1 MCITIMSRETPAAQA
16 GIYTGY
22 SRTLSHPVFDVGF
35 LLLFFLALLASQ
47 TNIYIYI
54 YDSVCVCVCTA
65 ST

>member
-22 SRTLSHPVFDVGF
+22 SRTLSHPVFGVV
-35 LLLFFLALLASQ
+35 FFIIFFSTSRLTDQ
-47 TNIYIYI
+47 YIYI
-54 YDSVCVCVCTA
+54 YMTLSVCVFTA